1 MGFKYALTKQNETK
15 METAQFINSLG
26 SSDLHSFTLCLQAY
40 NDSASTRGEEIADI
54 GFNTSSGYVYIALEN
69 GICIASCFG
78 RPVEY
83 ITTNYNNGEE
93 TFHET
98 YAEAEEAL
106 SY

>member
-1 MGFKYALTKQNETK
+1 MENQNLNQEK
-15 METAQFINSLG
+15 VFINSLG
-26 SSDLHSFTLCLQAY
+26 SSDLHSYTLCLEAY
-40 NDSASTRGEEIADI
+40 NDNARMEEIADI

-83 ITTNYNNGEE
+83 IAINFEDGEE

-98 YAEAEEAL
+98 YDQAL
-106 SY
+106 NYINN